1 MKQKLPVIVAVVA
14 GLVGVAVYFL
24 SFSSGQ
30 VSPVVPAAQV
40 VEEAIAPSATP
51 TAVSLSF
58 QAITD
63 GQTALDLLKESAQ
76 VEYQEFDFGVMVSS
90 INGVAADDK
99 HYWALYVNDE
109 YAIAGAS
116 ETILKT
122 GDTMQWKYEEISEA
136 PVQ

>member
-1 MKQKLPVIVAVVA
+1 
-14 GLVGVAVYFL
+14 
-24 SFSSGQ
+24 
-30 VSPVVPAAQV
+30 
-40 VEEAIAPSATP
+40 
-51 TAVSLSF
+51 
-58 QAITD
+58 
-63 GQTALDLLKESAQ
+63 
-76 VEYQEFDFGVMVSS
+76 MVSE

-122 GDTMQWKYEEISEA
+122 GDTMQWKYEEISQA